1 MNEIYTY
8 GDIPDHVFT
17 KPYSPLGKHIWKL
30 FKEFGYEKLLS
41 MVEASPDYMYPELKE
56 RLDQTINTA
65 KATID
70 GKFQNPE
77 KIVSY
82 FLFPPVI
89 SIRADLN
96 QGTMK
101 LLFGESM
108 DVTFIVINDNT
119 KEIFF
124 LLNCHAEDGIP
135 VDWWL
140 VHPDDDFL
148 DRRHLRLGIKL
159 RDLPKKLKNLDKVG
173 KSLVALLKDVR
184 NERTPQWSGSSYQAG
199 VVWGSAM
206 SNILCERSSF
216 EAFASLWD
224 GLNYKYYGLPDYW
237 FAFIPW
243 PPMIRNFIMM
253 GRNNFALKFNGL
265 SLQHLLYIQGLEDTA
280 VSWLTE
286 NFPEVWAS
294 VFVKQFETGIPR
306 PCDTLECQ
314 LPDLAK
320 KSTYEKEEFEWQYP
334 SGREDFI
341 KPLELGLSHEDIWSG
356 VLMDVTHETK
366 GKVDKSK
373 ILSIGL
379 GTKTRLIE

>member
-1 MNEIYTY
+1 MFTFHTY
-8 GDIPDHVFT
+8 GEIPDEIFT
-17 KPYSPLGKHIWKL
+17 KPYSPLGKHIWKI

-41 MVEASPDYMYPELKE
+41 MVEASPEYMYPELKE

-65 KATID
+65 KATIE
-70 GKFQNPE
+70 GKFPDPS

-108 DVTFIVINDNT
+108 DVTFIVINDQT
-119 KEIFF
+119 REIFF

-140 VHPDDDFL
+140 VHPSDDFL
-148 DRRHLRLGIKL
+148 DRRHMRLGIKL
-159 RDLPKKLKNLDKVG
+159 RDIPKKMKNLDKVG
-173 KSLVALLKDVR
+173 KSLITLLKDVR
-184 NERTPQWSGSSYQAG
+184 NERTPQWSNSAYQAG

-206 SNILCERSSF
+206 ANILCERSSF

-224 GLNYKYYGLPDYW
+224 GLNYKHYGLPDFW

-243 PPMIRNFIMM
+243 PPMIRNFILM
-253 GRNNFALKFNGL
+253 GRRNFTLKFNGL
-265 SLQHLLYIQGLEDTA
+265 SLQHQLYIQGLEETA

-286 NFPEVWAS
+286 NFPEVWKT
-294 VFVKQFETGIPR
+294 VFVDQIESGIPR
-306 PCDTLECQ
+306 PCDSLDVK
-314 LPDLAK
+314 LPDLSK
-320 KSTYEKEEFEWQYP
+320 KSTYEKEDFAWKYP
-334 SGREDFI
+334 HGDEKFI
-341 KPLELGLSHEDIWSG
+341 KLLDMGLSYEDIWKG
-356 VLMDVTHETK
+356 ILFNADHETT
-366 GKVDKSK
+366 GIIDKSK
-373 ILSIGL
+373 MVSIGL
-379 GTKTRLIE
+379 GTKTRIVE